1 MRKEGE
7 EVREGTEEHREGQSE
22 EVGGGGWGVTAPPSA
37 LASRGAA
44 RLAAWPRLLLRK
56 AAFLL
61 RRPPR

>member
-22 EVGGGGWGVTAPPSA
+22 EGGVTAPPSA

-44 RLAAWPRLLLRK
+44 RLAAWPRLPLRK